1 MRREWQSFLLQP
13 RPKIKIL
20 TVDGAVNDIGGG
32 AGALI
37 LGNVAEPAASLLC
50 SSGLTDLR

>member
-1 MRREWQSFLLQP
+1 M
-13 RPKIKIL
+13 KIL

-50 SSGLTDLR
+50 SSGVTDLR